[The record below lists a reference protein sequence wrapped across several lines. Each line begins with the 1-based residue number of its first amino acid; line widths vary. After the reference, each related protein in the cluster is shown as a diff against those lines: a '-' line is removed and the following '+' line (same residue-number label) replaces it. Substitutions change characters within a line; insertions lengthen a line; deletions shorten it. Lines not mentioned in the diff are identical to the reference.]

1 MSAAELT
8 RARRE
13 AEQARRR
20 LASTLA
26 ELQERLKPGTLASNA
41 WEGVKDKSG
50 AIADDAVEAVRS
62 RPVIVSAVLA
72 AFTLFLARSPLR
84 SAASRLF
91 SGGVEADEEDL
102 VPTRLDTGD
111 DKYDLT
117 APVAARTEDEG
128 VNA

>member
-1 MSAAELT
+1 MSAPELT

-20 LASTLA
+20 LAATLA
-26 ELQERLKPGTLASNA
+26 ELQARLRPGTIASNA

-50 AIADDAVEAVRS
+50 AMADDAVEAVKS

-72 AFTLFLARSPLR
+72 AFTLFLARAPLR

-91 SGGVEADEEDL
+91 SGDDEADEDL
-102 VPTRLDTGD
+102 VTTRLDTETD
-111 DKYDLT
+111 HYDLT

-128 VNA
+128 VSA

>member
-1 MSAAELT
+1 MSASDLT

-13 AEQARRR
+13 AEQARGR

-50 AIADDAVEAVRS
+50 AIADDAVQAVRS

-72 AFTLFLARSPLR
+72 GFTLFLARAPLR
-84 SAASRLF
+84 SAASRLL
-91 SGGVEADEEDL
+91 SGGEEPGEDL
-102 VPTRLDTGD
+102 ITTRLDTEND
-111 DKYDLT
+111 HYDLT

-128 VNA
+128 VSA